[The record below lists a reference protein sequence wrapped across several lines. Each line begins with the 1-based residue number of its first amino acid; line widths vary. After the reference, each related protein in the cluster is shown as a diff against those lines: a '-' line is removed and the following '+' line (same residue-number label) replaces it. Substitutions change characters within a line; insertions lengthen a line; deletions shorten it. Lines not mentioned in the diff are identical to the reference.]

1 MPPTF
6 FGYTSPDNSSLNTD
20 YWIGFITIFFA
31 IFFIILLITYV
42 INSIF
47 LSKVFKKAGVPGY
60 IAWIPIWNYWQLFEL
75 GGQKGYLSLLIV
87 ASSIISNLYNNLGY
101 AAMLVGGTLSI
112 AYVVFFVISIKNIG
126 NNFGKSN
133 AFTIVGFF
141 FFAIWA
147 GILALD
153 KSTWN
158 GYTQEPTLSS
168 TLANNLKSQYNN
180 NSNSQ
185 QYSQQPSTNL
195 SSSNPNQTSDEKLA
209 NVAQQQPAASTNP
222 DDQMQQPP
230 TVIQ

>member
-6 FGYTSPDNSSLNTD
+6 FGYTSPDYSSLITD
-20 YWIGFITIFFA
+20 DWIGLIAVGFA

-47 LSKVFKKAGVPGY
+47 LSKLFKKAGVPGY
-60 IAWIPIWNYWQLFEL
+60 IAWIPVWNYWQLFEI

-87 ASSIISNLYNNLGY
+87 ASSVISNLYNNFGY

-112 AYVVFFVISIKNIG
+112 AYIVFFVIAIKNIG
-126 NNFGKSN
+126 NNFGKSDS
-133 AFTIVGFF
+133 FTILGFF
-141 FFAIWA
+141 FFTIWA
-147 GILALD
+147 GILALG

-180 NSNSQ
+180 DPNTQ
-185 QYSQQPSTNL
+185 QYN
-195 SSSNPNQTSDEKLA
+195 
-209 NVAQQQPAASTNP
+209 
-222 DDQMQQPP
+222 QQPP
-230 TVIQ
+230 TDSSLNNPGQTSDVERANATQQATNPDPDEPTLQPPTEIQ